1 LRDEVVVHGEL
12 IPALKARDEERAGA
26 LMQEHL
32 EGFHAKIKAA
42 L

>member
-1 LRDEVVVHGEL
+1 LRDEVVVHGEM
-12 IPALKARDEERAGA
+12 IPALKARNEDRAEA